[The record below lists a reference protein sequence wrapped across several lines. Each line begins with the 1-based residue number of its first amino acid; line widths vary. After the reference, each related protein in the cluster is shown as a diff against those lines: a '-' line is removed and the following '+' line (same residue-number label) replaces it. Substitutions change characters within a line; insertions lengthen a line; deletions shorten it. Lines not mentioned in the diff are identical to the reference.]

1 MGARERE
8 AWQPRAMSRPIFVVD
23 AFTSEPF
30 RGNPAAVV
38 LDHGDDRWMQRVAA
52 EMRHSETAFVRAR
65 TGGGFDLRWFSPEV
79 EVDLCGHATLAA
91 AHVLFETGRV
101 GPGTTARFH
110 TRGGELRADPAG
122 AEGIMLDFP
131 VAEPVP
137 TPAHPELLDALGLR
151 SGEVLRTDGEF
162 FMCVVDDASTVREL
176 APDLGK
182 LRALSGVR
190 GVYVTA
196 PGDAGYDIVSRCFA
210 PRIGIDEDPVTGSM
224 YCVLVA
230 YWGTRLGKDQLR
242 GFQASQRGGEVT
254 VVRKGDRAL
263 LTGRASIVLA
273 GELRA

>member
-1 MGARERE
+1 
-8 AWQPRAMSRPIFVVD
+8 MSLPIFVVD

-38 LDHGDDRWMQRVAA
+38 LDHGEEGWMQRVAA

-65 TGGGFDLRWFSPEV
+65 DGGGFDLRWFSPEV
-79 EVDLCGHATLAA
+79 EVDLCGHATLAT

-101 GPGTTARFH
+101 APRTTARFH
-110 TRGGELRADPAG
+110 TRSGELRAEHAG
-122 AEGIMLDFP
+122 AEGITLDFP

-137 TPAHPELLDALGLR
+137 APAIPELFDALGLP
-151 SGEVLRTDGEF
+151 SGEMLRTDGEF
-162 FMCVVDDASTVREL
+162 FMCVVDDASTVRNL

-182 LRALSGVR
+182 LRALPDVR

-230 YWGTRLGKDQLR
+230 YWSARLDKDELR
-242 GFQASQRGGEVT
+242 AFQASQRGGEVT
-254 VVRKGDRAL
+254 VLRKGDRAL
-263 LTGRASIVLA
+263 LTGRAATVLA